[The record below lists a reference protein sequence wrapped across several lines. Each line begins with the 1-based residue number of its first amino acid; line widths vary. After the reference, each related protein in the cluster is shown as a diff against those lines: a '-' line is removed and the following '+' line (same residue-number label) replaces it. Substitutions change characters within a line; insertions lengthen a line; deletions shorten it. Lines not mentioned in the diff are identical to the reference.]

1 MYTMTGLEMKVYFKD
16 TNFPSSSFGGIK
28 MTHCPK
34 MPPPRVGVLGICS
47 ISSNLTTLGLIALI
61 SAIVD

>member
-1 MYTMTGLEMKVYFKD
+1 MTGLEMKVYFKD
-16 TNFPSSSFGGIK
+16 NFPSSSFGGIK

-34 MPPPRVGVLGICS
+34 MPLPWLGVLCICS
-47 ISSNLTTLGLIALI
+47 ISTNLTTLGLIALI